1 MRLGWPIAIP
11 GIAALTAAVLLAMGR
26 VPICEWNHVKPWH
39 GVTVSS
45 ANSRST

>member
-26 VPICEWNHVKPWH
+26 VPIWKWNHVKPLH

-45 ANSRST
+45 ENSHST